1 MKRLL
6 AMLLAAVMLVSLVA
20 CGSDSAQT
28 TTDPVETPAAPTEE
42 QPTQMDTT
50 APTEAETEPAQMD
63 TTAPTQA
70 QTELTQMETSAPT
83 EELTNPTQVPTSAP
97 TEPSTV
103 PTEPTKI
110 TTAPT
115 QAPTVKTTTAP
126 TQKPT
131 TAPTT
136 VPTTAP
142 TTVPTTA
149 PTQKPTTAPTQ
160 NPTTAATTPTF
171 HEHKYTTKVTP
182 ATCTLGGYTNYTCAC
197 GRTYNGDM
205 TPAKGHGETRTE
217 TEEATYA
224 DYGCIREICKDC
236 NTVVKETA
244 IPKLE
249 HTCTMERINCKDLQD
264 NAVGWY
270 TVTYRTYNECTIMAC
285 TKCGQADT
293 STLGLLYSS
302 ERNTAK
308 IVELIHQERR
318 RVFGTDE
325 YDVVVATHHSTAEWG
340 AEYISTDFQH
350 VTPFWNNIYR
360 GGLMGDLTKRVFEA
374 WMESP
379 PHYALIINKNV
390 KYVSLGMYVDAELG
404 LYSMLIMW
412 DKDELYLNN
421 PNYTWDP
428 QP

>member
-6 AMLLAAVMLVSLVA
+6 AMLLTAVMLMSIAA
-20 CGSDSAQT
+20 CGDDSTQT
-28 TTDPVETPAAPTEE
+28 ATDPTRIS
-42 QPTQMDTT
+42 
-50 APTEAETEPAQMD
+50 
-63 TTAPTQA
+63 
-70 QTELTQMETSAPT
+70 TSAPT
-83 EELTNPTQVPTSAP
+83 EGQTDPTQLDTSAP
-97 TEPSTV
+97 TQGQTDPTQMNTSVPTEGLTDPTQAPTEKQTDPTRKPTVMPTQPETV
-103 PTEPTKI
+103 PTEATTEPTKM
-110 TTAPT
+110 TAASTVPT
-115 QAPTVKTTTAP
+115 QAPTVKPTAAP

-131 TAPTT
+131 AAPT
-136 VPTTAP
+136 VK
-142 TTVPTTA
+142 PTTA
-149 PTQKPTTAPTQ
+149 PTQKPTSAPTQ
-160 NPTTAATTPTF
+160 QPAVTPTH
-171 HEHKYTTKVTP
+171 HEHVFTKTVIP

-197 GRTYNGDM
+197 GRSYNGDM
-205 TPAKGHGETRTE
+205 TPVKGHGTTRTE

-224 DYGCIREICKDC
+224 EYGCVREICIDC

-249 HTCTMERINCKDLQD
+249 HTCNMKRINCRELMD

-285 TKCGQADT
+285 TKCGQADI
-293 STLGLLYSS
+293 STLELVYSS
-302 ERNTAK
+302 ERNSAK
-308 IVELIHQERR
+308 IVELINEERR

-325 YDVVVATHHSTAEWG
+325 YDVVVATHHSAAEWG

-360 GGLMGDLTKRVFEA
+360 GGLMGDLTGRVFEA
-374 WMESP
+374 WMNSP
-379 PHYALIINKNV
+379 PHYALLIHKDV

-428 QP
+428 KP